1 MTLHYGKRNAGS
13 LTAAAPGDTLHI
25 PFATY
30 NDSGASITDTG
41 FSHNQVEIYKNGF
54 GTARATDSGV
64 WLGDSG
70 VNYYVGGTRV
80 AVNALSDSG
89 LISGDVKGIYSVAI
103 RLFNTTDDTGF
114 YDQGS
119 HYDVVVQDFKILGQT
134 GHTKLVNFVIAH
146 FEIEGARRAG
156 GAYIHAGNQGFPVVN
171 VGQIDYDTGAANRHR
186 LALDLLTTTGTLQA
200 TGIAA
205 DAIGASELAADA
217 VTEIATKV
225 KAYWDSGTWQ
235 DTGLEESLLRVSNK
249 LDTGFRGLRTR
260 PRADNGA

>member
-1 MTLHYGKRNAGS
+1 MTLHYGKRGAGS

-89 LISGDVKGIYSVAI
+89 LINGDVKGVYSVAI
-103 RLFNTTDDTGF
+103 RLWF
-114 YDQGS
+114 
-119 HYDVVVQDFKILGQT
+119 
-134 GHTKLVNFVIAH
+134 
-146 FEIEGARRAG
+146 
-156 GAYIHAGNQGFPVVN
+156 
-171 VGQIDYDTGAANRHR
+171 
-186 LALDLLTTTGTLQA
+186 
-200 TGIAA
+200 
-205 DAIGASELAADA
+205 
-217 VTEIATKV
+217 
-225 KAYWDSGTWQ
+225 
-235 DTGLEESLLRVSNK
+235 SL
-249 LDTGFRGLRTR
+249 
-260 PRADNGA
+260 